1 MICFS
6 FKYES
11 PDQEEG
17 DSQQEIDRQ
26 IDRQIGSRTKLLK
39 HNTKIPKLFKHNLLL
54 KKT

>member
-17 DSQQEIDRQ
+17 DSQQE